1 MQTVVKFEIK
11 DVEAA
16 LSHLGVPMR
25 VLNEAVQTGYLS
37 RISRTAN
44 DAPNAAGFY
53 QWNETLRSL
62 RDSMVSLQW
71 QRNDDGNWP
80 TMVHPEKKISI
91 AVSSGNQNTG
101 KVNGIPS
108 TKSSKGPRTAQ
119 AVNANQQMYL
129 GPDFEPQVSTCE
141 VDSQNE
147 TWLLLFYTDAEELR
161 AELSLPVKI
170 DCEGHVN
177 AWRERIIL
185 PTFPLDPDP
194 LAMLAEPDFGP
205 DIDIKIARKG

>member
-1 MQTVVKFEIK
+1 MKFEIK

-25 VLNEAVQTGYLS
+25 VLNEAVQAGYLS
-37 RISRTAN
+37 RKSRTAN

-62 RDSMVSLQW
+62 RDNLASLQW

-80 TMVHPEKKISI
+80 TMVQPEKKISI
-91 AVSSGNQNTG
+91 AVSSGNHNTG
-101 KVNGIPS
+101 NVNGIPS

-119 AVNANQQMYL
+119 AVNANQQIL
-129 GPDFEPQVSTCE
+129 GPDFEPQLHTCD

-147 TWLLLFYTDAEELR
+147 TWLLLFYADAKELR
-161 AELSLPVKI
+161 SELSLPVKI

-177 AWRERIIL
+177 AWQERIIL
-185 PTFPLDPDP
+185 PAFPFDPDP
-194 LAMLAEPDFGP
+194 LAMLTDPDFGP
-205 DIDIKIARKG
+205 DIDIQIARKG